1 MKKLL
6 LLPAVC
12 LVLFGCAD
20 KKAQEQSLMDSVIA
34 VHQKDM
40 GTDEQLLKN
49 KSVLDSVAKK
59 TPAGALNDSIKM
71 VLDKVILADSAMDTW
86 MHGFNPDLTTK
97 PHDANMTYLA
107 KQKKLIMQVDSQL
120 NAALGVSTKFIAKT
134 KTK

>member
-6 LLPAVC
+6 LLPAGC

-40 GTDEQLLKN
+40 GMDEQLLKN
-49 KSVLDSVAKK
+49 KSVLDSLVKKSKTKAFYDAAK
-59 TPAGALNDSIKM
+59 P

-97 PHDANMTYLA
+97 PHDANMAYLA

-120 NAALGVSTKFIAKT
+120 NEALGVSTKFIAKT